1 MWRNSAISLLPKGHM
16 TTFAREGVLGHNS
29 SLLHEI
35 IRENSGQLVRK
46 ITVGDRIF
54 ETTLPSSTQESSPDD
69 EWWIRVMRGDVPR
82 VRRADTNVQRLRIVD
97 LFCGSG
103 GFSNGLRMAANA
115 FGLEIDIKF
124 AVDTDEAALAIY
136 RQNHKPEVTV
146 GRSVKDILDSQ
157 VIFKDGIA
165 SFYYDPVL
173 VRDELE
179 QFVGNVDLVVA
190 GPPCQGHS
198 NLNNHTRRDD
208 VRNALYP
215 TAAEIAIAV
224 AAKGVLI
231 ENVPAVLH
239 DKYESVQVTRELLG
253 ELKWSIDDSVVDA
266 TSVGW
271 PQTRKRHFLSATASG
286 EVIAF
291 EKVVSALSSK
301 PRPLSWLL
309 GDVLDVESPSF
320 MDRVGRMSEENVERI
335 NYLFD
340 EDLYSLP
347 DHIRPKSHQS
357 GHTYPSSYGR
367 MRWDRPS
374 GTITTGFMTPGRGRF
389 VHPLRRRPITPRE
402 AARIQGFPDSY
413 FFGSDDQP
421 PSRSLLAKWIG
432 DAVPGPL
439 GYVAAMSILPILI

>member
-1 MWRNSAISLLPKGHM
+1 
-16 TTFAREGVLGHNS
+16 
-29 SLLHEI
+29 
-35 IRENSGQLVRK
+35 
-46 ITVGDRIF
+46 
-54 ETTLPSSTQESSPDD
+54 
-69 EWWIRVMRGDVPR
+69 
-82 VRRADTNVQRLRIVD
+82 
-97 LFCGSG
+97 
-103 GFSNGLRMAANA
+103 MAANA
-115 FGLEIDIKF
+115 FGLEIDVKF
-124 AVDTDEAALAIY
+124 AVDTDEAALGIY
-136 RQNHKPEVTV
+136 RKNHQPAVIV

-157 VIFKDGIA
+157 VIIKDGTA
-165 SFYYDPVL
+165 SFYYEPVL

-179 QFVGNVDLVVA
+179 QFVGNIDLVVA

-239 DKYESVQVTRELLG
+239 DKYQSVQVTRELLG

-286 EVIAF
+286 GVIAF
-291 EKVVSALSSK
+291 KEVVNALSSK
-301 PRPLSWLL
+301 PRPVSWLL
-309 GDVLDVESPSF
+309 GDILDIESPSF

-389 VHPLRRRPITPRE
+389 VHPLQRRPITPRE

-413 FFGSDDQP
+413 LFGSDDQP

-439 GYVAAMSILPILI
+439 GYVAAMSVIPILI